1 MTCDELRQDYT
12 SYALGVADDPER
24 GEIVE
29 HLGRKCPN
37 CVPGVASAMATV
49 TAMSGAV
56 PVTDPPKHLRRRV
69 AGLVEKAPRR
79 SWAEIFLPWA
89 ITAAMSIAL
98 VAIGIS
104 GRRESGDTG
113 KLRQA
118 LSILNDPAA
127 KDVAFGGVAFGETGK
142 APKGRVLVSSGNGVV
157 FMGASLPR
165 IDAGKTFELWVI
177 PVKGNPAP
185 AGVFQSQPD
194 SSAVFVR
201 PGPVENAA
209 AIAVTVEPEG
219 GSAQPTTTPFIMT
232 KL

>member
-1 MTCDELRQDYT
+1 
-12 SYALGVADDPER
+12 
-24 GEIVE
+24 
-29 HLGRKCPN
+29 
-37 CVPGVASAMATV
+37 
-49 TAMSGAV
+49 
-56 PVTDPPKHLRRRV
+56 
-69 AGLVEKAPRR
+69 
-79 SWAEIFLPWA
+79 
-89 ITAAMSIAL
+89 MSIAL
-98 VAIGIS
+98 LSIGLS
-104 GRRESGDTG
+104 GRRENGDTG

-118 LSILNDPAA
+118 IAILNDPAA
-127 KDVAFGGVAFGETGK
+127 KDVAFGKTENA
-142 APKGRVLVSSGNGVV
+142 AKGRVLVSPGNGVV

-194 SSAVFVR
+194 ATAVFVR

-219 GSAQPTTTPFIMT
+219 GSAQPTTTPFIVT

>member
-12 SYALGVADDPER
+12 SYALGIADDPER
-24 GEIVE
+24 AEIVE

-37 CVPGVASAMATV
+37 CVRGVASAMATV
-49 TAMSGAV
+49 TAISGAV
-56 PVTDPPKHLRRRV
+56 PVTDPPKYLRRRV
-69 AGLVEKAPRR
+69 TATVEREPRR
-79 SWAEIFLPWA
+79 SWTATFLPWA

-127 KDVAFGGVAFGETGK
+127 KDVAFGNVAFGETGK
-142 APKGRVLVSSGNGVV
+142 TPRGRVLVSPGSGVV

-165 IDAGKTFELWVI
+165 IDAGKTFELWVM
-177 PVKGNPAP
+177 PVKGNPVP

-194 SSAVFVR
+194 ASAVFVR
-201 PGPVENAA
+201 PGPVENAV

-219 GSAQPTTTPFIMT
+219 GSAQPTTTPFIVT

>member
-1 MTCDELRQDYT
+1 MTCEELRQDYT
-12 SYALGVADDPER
+12 SYALGIADEPER
-24 GEIVE
+24 SEIVE
-29 HLGRKCPN
+29 HLARQCPN
-37 CVPGVASAMATV
+37 CVRGVASAMATV

-56 PVTDPPKHLRRRV
+56 PVTEPPKHLRRRV
-69 AGLVEKAPRR
+69 SSAVEKAPGR
-79 SWAEIFLPWA
+79 SWAATFLPWA

-98 VAIGIS
+98 VAIGVM

-127 KDVAFGGVAFGETGK
+127 KDLTFGEAER
-142 APKGRVLVSSGNGVV
+142 APKGRVLVSPGNGVV

-165 IDAGKTFELWVI
+165 IDRGKTFELWVI
-177 PVKGNPAP
+177 PVKGDPQP
-185 AGVFQSQPD
+185 GGVFQSQPD
-194 SSAVFVR
+194 ASAVFVR

-219 GSAQPTTTPFIMT
+219 GSAQPTTAPLILT